1 MGGCTAARASQC
13 SKDRI
18 MKQRKLGKHG
28 PLAVELTS
36 ADLAQLDQAIPPGAA
51 AGMRYPEGSMKA
63 VNR

>member
-1 MGGCTAARASQC
+1 
-13 SKDRI
+13 

-28 PLAVELTS
+28 PLAVALTA